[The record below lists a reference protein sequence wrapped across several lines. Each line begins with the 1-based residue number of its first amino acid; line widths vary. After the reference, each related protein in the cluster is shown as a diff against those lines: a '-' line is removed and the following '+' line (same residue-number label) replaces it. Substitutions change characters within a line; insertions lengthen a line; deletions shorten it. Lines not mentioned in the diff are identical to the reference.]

1 MSITSG
7 EDNGKLREVG
17 PLLSTANK
25 REIST
30 VNVND
35 AKTKGA
41 VW

>member
-7 EDNGKLREVG
+7 EDNRELREVEL
-17 PLLSTANK
+17 LLSIANK